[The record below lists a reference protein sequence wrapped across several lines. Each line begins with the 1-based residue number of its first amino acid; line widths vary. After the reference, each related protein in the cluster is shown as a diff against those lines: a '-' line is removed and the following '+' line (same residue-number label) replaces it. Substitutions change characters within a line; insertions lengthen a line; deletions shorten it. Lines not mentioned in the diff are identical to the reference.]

1 MAVIQSDAIVLSA
14 IRYGETSK
22 IVRLSTRE
30 HGVISAIAKGASR
43 PKSRF
48 GGALQ
53 VLSNGLAHWIPPR
66 HGELNTLTAFDL
78 SRLPIRLGESLPRY
92 AAALALAEVVQRFTS
107 TEPDPLIFESLASS
121 LRLLEEGE
129 DGDVAAEGIRALW
142 TVLGILGFSPAVEA
156 CVLDG
161 TVVNA
166 GERFAFSASEGGA
179 LCDQCAHSRAAHWLE
194 RADYEDLRALLDLD
208 APLPALD
215 DRHATA
221 HRRLLARFVQHQVAE
236 GADLP
241 ALEFWLREPWAVP

>member
-22 IVRLSTRE
+22 IVRLATRD

-78 SRLPIRLGESLPRY
+78 TRLPIRLGESLPRY
-92 AAALALAEVVQRFTS
+92 AAALALSEVVQRFAS
-107 TEPDPLIFESLASS
+107 TEHDPSVFESVGAGLA
-121 LRLLEEGE
+121 RLEGAPDADIE
-129 DGDVAAEGIRALW
+129 AEGIRALW
-142 TVLGILGFSPAVEA
+142 MVLGVLGFSPAVEA

-161 TVVNA
+161 TVVTH

-179 LCDQCAHSRAAHWLE
+179 LCDQCAHSRAAHWLD
-194 RADYEDLRALLDLD
+194 RSDYDDLVALLDGGAALPSLD
-208 APLPALD
+208 E
-215 DRHATA
+215 RHATA

-241 ALEFWLREPWAVP
+241 ALEFWLREPWATP

>member
-22 IVRLSTRE
+22 IVRLATRD

-78 SRLPIRLGESLPRY
+78 ARLPIRLGESLPRY
-92 AAALALAEVVQRFTS
+92 AAALALSEMVHRFVS
-107 TEPDPLIFESLASS
+107 TEPDPIVFEGLATALSLIENAPDF
-121 LRLLEEGE
+121 
-129 DGDVAAEGIRALW
+129 DVEAVGIRALW
-142 TVLGILGFSPAVEA
+142 AVLGVLGFSPAVEA

-161 TVVNA
+161 TVVAA
-166 GERFAFSASEGGA
+166 GERFAFSASDGGA

-194 RADYEDLRALLDLD
+194 RSDYEDLIALLDGD
-208 APLPALD
+208 AALPALD
-215 DRHATA
+215 QRHATA
-221 HRRLLARFVQHQVAE
+221 HRRLVARFVQHQVAE

-241 ALEFWLREPWAVP
+241 ALEFWLREPWVSP

>member
-1 MAVIQSDAIVLSA
+1 VAVIQSDAIVLSA

-22 IVRLSTRE
+22 IVRLATRD

-48 GGALQ
+48 GAAVQ
-53 VLSNGLAHWIPPR
+53 VLSHGLAHWIPPR
-66 HGELNTLTAFDL
+66 HGDLNTLTAFDL
-78 SRLPIRLGESLPRY
+78 TSLPIGLGESLPRY
-92 AAALALAEVVQRFTS
+92 AAAIALAEVVQRFVS
-107 TEPDPLIFESLASS
+107 TTPDAEVFEGLVEGLAQLEHAPLSVVE
-121 LRLLEEGE
+121 
-129 DGDVAAEGIRALW
+129 AEGIRALW
-142 TVLGILGFSPAVEA
+142 RVLGILGFAPATEA

-161 TVVNA
+161 TVVQ
-166 GERFAFSASEGGA
+166 GERFAFSASDGGA
-179 LCDQCAHSRAAHWLE
+179 LCPECAHSRTAHWLE
-194 RADYEDLRALLDLD
+194 RSDYEDLIALLDSD

-241 ALEFWLREPWAVP
+241 ALEFWLREPWVSA

>member
-1 MAVIQSDAIVLSA
+1 VAVIQSDAIVLSA

-22 IVRLSTRE
+22 IVRLATRD
-30 HGVISAIAKGASR
+30 HGVISGIAKGASR
-43 PKSRF
+43 PRSRF

-53 VLSNGLAHWIPPR
+53 VLSHGLAHWIPPR

-78 SRLPIRLGESLPRY
+78 VRLPMRLGEALPRY
-92 AAALALAEVVQRFTS
+92 AAALVLAEVAQRFVS
-107 TEPDPLIFESLASS
+107 TEPDPTVFEGLASG
-121 LRLLEEGE
+121 LARLEEASE
-129 DGDVAAEGIRALW
+129 ADVEAEGIRALW
-142 TVLGILGFSPAVEA
+142 IVLGILGFSPAVEA

-161 TVVNA
+161 TVVTD
-166 GERFAFSASEGGA
+166 GERFAFSASDGGA
-179 LCDQCAHSRAAHWLE
+179 LCNQCAHSRAAHWLE
-194 RADYEDLRALLDLD
+194 RSDYEDLVALLDEG

-241 ALEFWLREPWAVP
+241 ALEFWLREPWVAP

>member
-1 MAVIQSDAIVLSA
+1 VAVIQSDAIVLSA

-22 IVRLSTRE
+22 IVRLATRD

-48 GGALQ
+48 GAAVQ
-53 VLSNGLAHWIPPR
+53 VLSHGLAHWIPPR
-66 HGELNTLTAFDL
+66 HGDLNTLTAFDL
-78 SRLPIRLGESLPRY
+78 TSLPIGLGESLPRY
-92 AAALALAEVVQRFTS
+92 AAAIALAEVVQRFVS
-107 TEPDPLIFESLASS
+107 TTPDAEVFEGLVEGLAQLEHAPLSVVE
-121 LRLLEEGE
+121 
-129 DGDVAAEGIRALW
+129 AEGIRALW
-142 TVLGILGFSPAVEA
+142 RVLGILGFAPATEA

-161 TVVNA
+161 TVVQ
-166 GERFAFSASEGGA
+166 GERFAFSASDGGA
-179 LCDQCAHSRAAHWLE
+179 LCPECAHSRAAHWLE
-194 RADYEDLRALLDLD
+194 RSDYEDLIALLDSD

-241 ALEFWLREPWAVP
+241 ALEFWLREPWVSA

>member
-1 MAVIQSDAIVLSA
+1 VAVIQSDAIVLSA

-22 IVRLSTRE
+22 IVRLATRD

-48 GGALQ
+48 GAAVQ
-53 VLSNGLAHWIPPR
+53 VLSHGLAHWIPPR
-66 HGELNTLTAFDL
+66 HGDLNTLTAFDL
-78 SRLPIRLGESLPRY
+78 SSLPIGLGESLPRY
-92 AAALALAEVVQRFTS
+92 AAAIALAEVVQRFVS
-107 TEPDPLIFESLASS
+107 TTPDADVFDSLTEGLARLEDAPLSIVE
-121 LRLLEEGE
+121 
-129 DGDVAAEGIRALW
+129 AEGIRALW
-142 TVLGILGFSPAVEA
+142 QVLGILGFAPATEA

-161 TVVNA
+161 TVVE
-166 GERFAFSASEGGA
+166 GERFAFSASDGGA
-179 LCDQCAHSRAAHWLE
+179 LCPQCAHSRTAHWLE
-194 RADYEDLRALLDLD
+194 RRDYEDLIALLDPD

-241 ALEFWLREPWAVP
+241 ALEFWLREPWVSA

>member
-22 IVRLSTRE
+22 IVRLATRD

-53 VLSNGLAHWIPPR
+53 VLSHGLAHWIPPR

-78 SRLPIRLGESLPRY
+78 SRLPIRLGEALPRY
-92 AAALALAEVVQRFTS
+92 AAALALAEVVQRFVS
-107 TEPDPLIFESLASS
+107 TEPDPSVFDGLTVGLS
-121 LRLLEEGE
+121 RLEESTE
-129 DGDVAAEGIRALW
+129 VCVEAEGIRSLW
-142 TVLGILGFSPAVEA
+142 LVLVILGFSPAVEA

-161 TVVNA
+161 TVVTH

-179 LCDQCAHSRAAHWLE
+179 LCDQCAHSHAAAWLD
-194 RADYEDLRALLDLD
+194 RTDYEDLIALLEPDG
-208 APLPALD
+208 PLPALD
-215 DRHATA
+215 ERHATA

-241 ALEFWLREPWAVP
+241 ALEFWLREPWVMP

>member
-1 MAVIQSDAIVLSA
+1 VAVLQSDAIVLSA

-22 IVRLSTRE
+22 IVRIATRE

-43 PKSRF
+43 PRSRF
-48 GGALQ
+48 GAALQ
-53 VLSNGLAHWIPPR
+53 VLSHGLAHWIPPR

-78 SRLPIRLGESLPRY
+78 SRLPIGLGEALPRY
-92 AAALALAEVVQRFTS
+92 AAAVALAEVVQRFVS
-107 TEPDPLIFESLASS
+107 TAPDEQVFDTLTAGLFQ
-121 LRLLEEGE
+121 LEDAPVDTVE
-129 DGDVAAEGIRALW
+129 ALGIRALW
-142 TVLGILGFSPAVEA
+142 QVLGVLGFAPATEA

-161 TVVNA
+161 TVVVP

-179 LCDQCAHSRAAHWLE
+179 LCPQCAHARAASWMEHE
-194 RADYEDLRALLDLD
+194 DYVDLVALLDTD
-208 APLPALD
+208 APLPRLD

-241 ALEFWLREPWAVP
+241 ALEFWLREPWTPA

>member
-1 MAVIQSDAIVLSA
+1 VAVIQSDAIVLSA
-14 IRYGETSK
+14 LRYGETSK

-43 PKSRF
+43 PRSRF

-53 VLSNGLAHWIPPR
+53 ILSNGLAHWIPPR

-107 TEPDPLIFESLASS
+107 TEPDPLIFEGLASG
-121 LRLLEEGE
+121 LRRIEEAQDAAAE
-129 DGDVAAEGIRALW
+129 AEGIRALW
-142 TVLGILGFSPAVEA
+142 MVLGILGFSPAVEA

-161 TVVNA
+161 TVVRA

-179 LCDQCAHSRAAHWLE
+179 LCDQCARSRAAHWLE
-194 RADYEDLRALLDLD
+194 RADYEDLLALLDPD

-221 HRRLLARFVQHQVAE
+221 HRRLLARVIPHQVAE
-236 GADLP
+236 GAGLP

>member
-1 MAVIQSDAIVLSA
+1 MAVLQSDAIVLSA

-22 IVRLSTRE
+22 IVRLATRD

-53 VLSNGLAHWIPPR
+53 ILSHGLAHWIPPR

-78 SRLPIRLGESLPRY
+78 SRLPISLGEALPRY
-92 AAALALAEVVQRFTS
+92 AAAIALAEVVQRFVS
-107 TEPDPLIFESLASS
+107 TEPDASVFEGLSLGL
-121 LRLLEEGE
+121 LRLEAA
-129 DGDVAAEGIRALW
+129 GDACVEAEGLRSLW
-142 TVLGILGFSPAVEA
+142 LVLGILGFSPAVEA

-161 TVVNA
+161 TVVA
-166 GERFAFSASEGGA
+166 PGERFAFSASEGGA
-179 LCDQCAHSRAAHWLE
+179 LCDQCARSRPAHWLE
-194 RADYEDLRALLDLD
+194 RADYEDLVALLDPD
-208 APLPALD
+208 APLPGLD
-215 DRHATA
+215 ARHATA

-241 ALEFWLREPWAVP
+241 ALEFWLREPWVTP